1 LVDCYSA
8 QLRLVCKVVY
18 SPECVEKLSGKFQTR
33 ANRLAISRI
42 IAA

>member
-1 LVDCYSA
+1 MQALQNPA
-8 QLRLVCKVVY
+8 KVNFR
-18 SPECVEKLSGKFQTR
+18 EFHFQKLSGKSQTR